1 MFQSTPTSSTSPF
14 RVLVRIGTGL
24 GAGLA
29 ATIALPGV
37 AAAHVTVQPDAAEAG
52 SFSVVAFRVPSE
64 RDDAHTTR
72 LRVVL
77 PDDHP
82 IGSVQTTPV
91 PGWSVATSTRTLAT
105 PITLFGEK
113 LSKVVSQ
120 VTWTATNRGLAPGQF
135 QDFSLSLGQLP
146 ESGEMV
152 FRAVQT
158 YSNGEQVN
166 WNEVSADRSVEPEHP
181 APTLRIT
188 PAAAAQG
195 TTANG
200 PSTDASTTGGTGASP
215 ATTAAA
221 GTNSNGSDTALPLA
235 LSGAALLVSLLAAL
249 LSWRRG
255 RSDRPSGVSA
265 KQTPENSRA

>member
-1 MFQSTPTSSTSPF
+1 MFQSTPASSTSPF

-24 GAGLA
+24 SAGLA

-37 AAAHVTVQPDAAEAG
+37 AAAHITVQPDAAEAG

-64 RDDAHTTR
+64 RDDARTTR

-82 IGSVQTTPV
+82 IRSVQTTPV

-188 PAAAAQG
+188 PAAAGQG
-195 TTANG
+195 
-200 PSTDASTTGGTGASP
+200 STDASTTGGTGASP

-235 LSGAALLVSLLAAL
+235 LSGTALVVSLLAAL

-265 KQTPENSRA
+265 NQTPENSRA

>member
-1 MFQSTPTSSTSPF
+1 MFQSTPASSTSPF

-24 GAGLA
+24 SAGLA

-37 AAAHVTVQPDAAEAG
+37 AAAHITVQPDAAEAG

-64 RDDAHTTR
+64 RDDARTTR

-188 PAAAAQG
+188 PAAAGQG
-195 TTANG
+195 
-200 PSTDASTTGGTGASP
+200 STDASTTGGTGASP

-221 GTNSNGSDTALPLA
+221 STNSNGSDTALPLA
-235 LSGAALLVSLLAAL
+235 LSGTALVVSLLAAL

-265 KQTPENSRA
+265 NQTPENSRA